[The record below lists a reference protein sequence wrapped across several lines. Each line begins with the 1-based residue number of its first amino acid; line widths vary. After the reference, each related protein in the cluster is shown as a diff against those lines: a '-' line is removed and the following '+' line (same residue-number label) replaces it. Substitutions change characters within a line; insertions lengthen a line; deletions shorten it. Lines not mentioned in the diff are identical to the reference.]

1 MYKLEIET
9 NNTVKWIENPRKVKV
24 VDLFFT
30 TKVKVMD
37 GNGMWTEIG
46 HLFLYQDA
54 CHAAEK
60 IRLAI
65 LSKRPFVKV
74 YLN

>member
-9 NNTVKWIENPRKVKV
+9 NNTVKRIEDPRRVKV
-24 VDLFFT
+24 VDLLFT

-37 GNGMWTEIG
+37 GNGIWTDIG

-54 CHAAEK
+54 CDAARK
-60 IRLAI
+60 IRNAI
-65 LSKRPFVKV
+65 SNKETFVEV
-74 YLN
+74 DLN

>member
-9 NNTVKWIENPRKVKV
+9 NNTVKRIEDPRRVKV

-37 GNGMWTEIG
+37 GNGKWTDIG
-46 HLFLYQDA
+46 HLFLYQEA
-54 CHAAEK
+54 CYEAEK
-60 IRLAI
+60 IRWSI
-65 LSKRPFVKV
+65 SNKRPFVKV
-74 YLN
+74 DLN